1 VSAPETR
8 REGFVL
14 SAETKGDIQLVSL
27 SGSASMEHTDDL
39 RQRLLELADGQS
51 PRIALDLSG
60 LIFVNS
66 AALGAFIAAHR
77 RCQQRGGE
85 LCFINPRDAVTQVL
99 RVTNLDRL
107 ISIFPDLKAA
117 QAALSKSK
125 SR

>member
-8 REGFVL
+8 REGFNL

-39 RQRLLELADGQS
+39 RQRLLELADGQF
-51 PRIALDLSG
+51 PRIAIDLSG

-77 RCQQRGGE
+77 RCQERGGE
-85 LCFINPRDAVTQVL
+85 LCFVSPRNAVIQVL

-107 ISIFPDLKAA
+107 IPIFPDLKTAH
-117 QAALSKSK
+117 AALSKPK
-125 SR
+125 SG